1 MSGPR
6 EAILLRRL
14 QALDAAIESVQV
26 QDFYFLS
33 VLHEQEQ
40 RDNLME
46 KISKVLREAAI
57 PWTHALLPSDNQST
71 TPHHSLRHHH
81 RAYAPRPSFRS
92 VWSSNVRAI
101 IEARGCLTQVGEDAG
116 DKLQEL
122 EVGRWYRIISR
133 SEALLPEAEALLY
146 DRMTESPFAMPPSA
160 AWGEADKTWAL
171 PVMDKM
177 QSVSEKETSVI
188 VLPLHE
194 EGPGVLH
201 AVSEKYGLGLGPWE
215 VAFLTELFMSGI
227 GRDPTDVEIFDVA
240 QSLSEHCRHW
250 TFDGQFVVD
259 GKAMPK
265 SLMEMVKE
273 PWQQQ
278 QEQEGNKKGDGEEDN
293 SLLAFCDNSSAI
305 QGPRVLDF
313 QPATPDRPSPYTC
326 VEGVRHLSLTAET
339 HNFPCSIAPFP
350 GAQTGVGGRIRDI
363 LATGRGGYTLAGL
376 AGYAVGRLDLAC
388 AADGKNE
395 GSRQSYQR
403 PRHVASP
410 LEILLRASDGA
421 SDYANKYGEPLVG
434 GFARAMPAWQGAEF
448 LKPIMFSAGVGKL
461 PAEALRKNEPEAGMA
476 VVKLGGPAYRVGLG
490 GGAASSK
497 VGGDPELDLQAVQ
510 RGDPEM
516 GNKVGR
522 VVRACLEMHHSSQSL
537 LLESVHDQGAGGN
550 ANVLKELV
558 APAGA
563 DVFLNRIQRGDSS
576 LTPLEVWG
584 AEYQESQGVL
594 VQGPQALATLDR
606 ICRREATPMEVVGH
620 ITGHGAIRVYED
632 EEEAVDGR
640 PRARPLVDLPLEP
653 LLSRRPK
660 RVIQATATRSPATTS
675 DAGSRAGASGGV
687 DKAASAMTLRDVL
700 RAVLSTV
707 SVGSKAFLTNKVDRS
722 VTGLV
727 AAQPCVGPLHLPVGD
742 VGVTALSFW
751 GKEGVAS
758 ALGECPGVGLA
769 GTKESI
775 SAMVRMAVGEALT
788 NLVSAPL
795 KRWADIK
802 LQANWMWPGREGE
815 AAGQLYEGVEALRE
829 VLLDLGLALDG
840 GKDSLSMATD
850 CDDGVRVPCPATVV
864 VTAYAPCADVSRV
877 MTPDVKVPGE
887 GEGEEGVLLLL
898 ELSGKAADTKSLGGS
913 AWAQIVG
920 MDAEKRTP
928 DMLDPSLMRRS
939 FETVQA
945 LAQEGLVQACHDVS
959 SGGLVTTVLEMAM
972 SGDAGARLTLP
983 PHSASSSASLMTES
997 ALFAEELGLVL
1008 ELKPQDVVKVRN
1020 ALQSQQVPHLVIGA
1034 STLQREM
1041 VIVGDDGQEVLR
1053 EDMDVLRAEWQATSF
1068 QLEKLQANPAC
1079 IDAEEAFLPRQR
1091 RPEWVFPPPRATSTP
1106 APPASTLPKPRVG
1119 VLREQGSNGDREM
1132 AAALQSAGFE
1142 VWDLTVYDLLQGQV
1156 DLQSFHGL
1164 AFVGGFSYGDALGS
1178 ARGWRS
1184 VLTGN
1189 PRAEAQLR
1197 CFFARPETWSLGL
1210 CNGCQLLVALG
1221 IVPGLDTGI
1230 NGSPPAAPGGAAAW
1244 LGENESGRFE
1254 SRFVTVQVE
1263 PSPAVLLQGLEGT
1276 VVGVWSAHG
1285 EGKVQFENDAI
1296 MAHVLRQGLA
1306 PVRYA
1311 NPCGHGGAREGTEE
1325 YPFNPN
1331 GSPKGV
1337 AALCSPD
1344 GRHLAMMPHP
1354 ERSWLRWQMPWMPPA
1369 GGGEA
1374 QGEEVYTPWF
1384 RLFQNAFDFSMKSVT
1399 ENV

>member
-14 QALDAAIESVQV
+14 QALDAAIEAVQV

-33 VLHEQEQ
+33 VLHERE
-40 RDNLME
+40 RNDNLIGD
-46 KISKVLREAAI
+46 ISNVLREAAT
-57 PWTHALLPSDNQST
+57 PWTHAFLPSDDL
-71 TPHHSLRHHH
+71 HHSLRHHL

-101 IEARGCLTQVGEDAG
+101 LEARGCVAQAGQDAG
-116 DKLQEL
+116 SKLQEL
-122 EVGRWYRIISR
+122 EMGRWYRIVSR

-146 DRMTESPFAMPPSA
+146 DRMTESPFAMPPAA
-160 AWGEADKTWAL
+160 AWGEAGKTWAL
-171 PVMDKM
+171 PLMERM
-177 QSVSEKETSVI
+177 QTVIEKEASVI
-188 VLPLHE
+188 VLPLHK

-215 VAFLTELFMSGI
+215 VAFLTELFVSGI
-227 GRDPTDVEIFDVA
+227 GRDPTEVEIFDVA

-273 PWQQQ
+273 PWQQRQ
-278 QEQEGNKKGDGEEDN
+278 QQQQQQQGKEGKEEEDN

-305 QGPRVLDF
+305 KGPRVLDF

-326 VEGVRHLSLTAET
+326 VDGVRHLSLTAET

-376 AGYAVGRLDLAC
+376 AGYAVGRLELGGAS
-388 AADGKNE
+388 DGENE
-395 GSRQSYQR
+395 GIRQSHQR
-403 PRHVASP
+403 PRHVASA

-434 GFARAMPAWQGAEF
+434 GFVRAMPAWQGAEF
-448 LKPIMFSAGVGKL
+448 LKPIMFSAGIGKL
-461 PAEALRKNEPEAGMA
+461 PAEAVHKNEPEVGMA

-558 APAGA
+558 APVGA

-594 VQGPQALATLDR
+594 VQGSQALATLDR

-620 ITGHGAIRVYED
+620 ITGRGAIRVYED

-660 RVIQATATRSPATTS
+660 RVIQATATRSSAAAS
-675 DAGSRAGASGGV
+675 DAESRTGTSGDV
-687 DKAASAMTLRDVL
+687 EEAASPMALRKVL
-700 RAVLSTV
+700 RAVLGTV

-722 VTGLV
+722 ITGLV

-742 VGVTALSFW
+742 VGVMALSFW
-751 GKEGVAS
+751 GKEGVSS
-758 ALGECPGVGLA
+758 ALGECPGIGLA

-775 SAMVRMAVGEALT
+775 SAMVRMAVGEVLT

-795 KRWADIK
+795 TRWADIK

-815 AAGQLYEGVEALRE
+815 AAGQLYEGVEALRR

-850 CDDGVRVPCPATVV
+850 CEDGVRVPCPATVV
-864 VTAYAPCADVSRV
+864 VTAYAPCADISRV
-877 MTPDVKVPGE
+877 LTPDVKVPSAGR
-887 GEGEEGVLLLL
+887 GEEGILLLL
-898 ELSGKAADTKSLGGS
+898 KLSGKVTATESLGGS

-920 MDAEKRTP
+920 VDEEKKTP
-928 DMLDPSLMRRS
+928 DMLDPSLMRRA
-939 FETVQA
+939 FETVQK
-945 LAQEGLVQACHDVS
+945 LADEGLIQACHDVS
-959 SGGLVTTVLEMAM
+959 SGGLVTTVLEMAL

-983 PHSASSSASLMTES
+983 PHTSSTQSSVSTEA

-1008 ELKPQDVVKVRN
+1008 ELKPQDVAKVRD
-1020 ALQSQQVPHLVIGA
+1020 ALQSQQVPHFVIGA
-1034 STLQREM
+1034 STPQREM
-1041 VIVGDDGQEVLR
+1041 VIVAADGQEVLR

-1079 IDAEEAFLPRQR
+1079 IEAEEALLPRQR
-1091 RPEWVFPPPRATSTP
+1091 RPEWVFSPPRATTTP

-1132 AAALQSAGFE
+1132 AAALHSAGFE

-1184 VLTGN
+1184 VLAGN

-1197 CFFARPETWSLGL
+1197 RFFARPETWSLGL

-1221 IVPGLDTGI
+1221 IVPGLDIGTD
-1230 NGSPPAAPGGAAAW
+1230 GSSPAASDGTAAW

-1254 SRFVTVQVE
+1254 SRFVTVQVG

-1285 EGKVQFENDAI
+1285 EGKAQFENDAVLT
-1296 MAHVLRQGLA
+1296 HVLRQDLA
-1306 PVRYA
+1306 PVRYVD
-1311 NPCGHGGAREGTEE
+1311 PCGQGGAREGTEE

-1369 GGGEA
+1369 GGEA
-1374 QGEEVYTPWF
+1374 EGGEVYTPWF